1 MKGRKL
7 YCISLKNS
15 SYWKALCHLCIEA
28 FILYKVNRASLLVMV
43 CFNTSVNGC
52 LMARDWTEWQFMAQ
66 QRLGNAVGAY
76 VASVSHLLL
85 KLGVNES
92 YSGLHGIYTK
102 CQTQEQWRQKIF
114 QLALA
119 RTVALLLQQAR
130 VLVPLWE
137 LAMLTITTPYL
148 STTGPWLRGRGH
160 PAGVQC
166 WHEARSDPCVL

>member
-43 CFNTSVNGC
+43 CFNTPVNGC

-85 KLGVNES
+85 KLGGQWVIQRLAWH
-92 YSGLHGIYTK
+92 LHK
-102 CQTQEQWRQKIF
+102 MSNPRAVEAKD
-114 QLALA
+114 L
-119 RTVALLLQQAR
+119 
-130 VLVPLWE
+130 P
-137 LAMLTITTPYL
+137 
-148 STTGPWLRGRGH
+148 TGPRKNRST
-160 PAGVQC
+160 PAPTGQGFSTVVRASHANHHNPLPLHN
-166 WHEARSDPCVL
+166 WAMAAR